1 MSATYVTASVGGT
14 SDPDAQQQQQQQQ
27 QHQHQH
33 QQQKQQSP
41 KSDDNAVQSLEAPE
55 PAGSL
60 STTRVADQPPFESD
74 HGLSFADL
82 PPDLAELRFSEYPN
96 QHPGHLPTIYPRQ
109 QQQPDNNKHDDVNV
123 NDNLDKTTHSRK
135 SLNVAAFLQ
144 NNITAPVIVHQPPD
158 ITQPPLACPD
168 ADALDDSYT
177 QTSQRQTSVSPARIT
192 ARRPSPGLAARLKAL
207 GFGSS
212 NSQKETQSA
221 AALRA
226 EAIGR
231 LDEEQL
237 RQLDQGHQAGSE
249 APIVERRGR
258 PWKGALV
265 RIPSKASLK
274 GLKFR
279 SGKRS
284 PSLVSPSDAEAAVS
298 SAAAVTS
305 EVPEGPELLPE
316 IDTVP
321 DLTMDTNKFRLPDH
335 SNGNGTKC
343 QPETRQQHLDR
354 DSTIMS
360 PTTPDDERP
369 PPPPKDSP
377 PLSSATTPATDF
389 SQEIHFNPLGLQR
402 PGSIYTLSRASFS
415 NQLAQL
421 TSLQLPDANSLSEK
435 VAAISTAQSA
445 ARALIGAAEQIRN
458 WISKASE
465 VISGLDS
472 DDDVEW
478 SAAGGREGLEEVE
491 NAISRFESLIKV
503 YLSAI
508 EALNN
513 RPDIGSVAPEDL
525 ARTVM
530 QMEAITKEWANI
542 HVTLN
547 SVKGQVEIAMEWEE
561 LWNMVLGDI
570 QNEMDE
576 LCRLVFEMEE
586 RRHKS
591 MLAVANSQDNVD
603 IGDLE
608 TIVEETPPAATRL
621 QAAKSHRFS
630 LPAFPAS
637 PSSPGVPNLTQDD
650 SSLLALFA
658 RMQPLRASLDF
669 LPMRLSVFAARAEK
683 TFPSAAEELE
693 MRREDLDNSYKKLE
707 KDAENLRKEL
717 GEDRWILVFRGAARQ
732 AQKMYES
739 VERSVA
745 KIKECVDAGLNL
757 TNPAL
762 MCKKIESY
770 EAKKTH
776 YSPAIERVLSIID
789 RGIKDRLTVNG
800 EIVRLHTE
808 LQTKWDEMRDR
819 MREMDLCLDE
829 LTMDDKGQALR
840 DSISTMLSNDM
851 SGLGSGHE
859 TPQSSPP
866 SSVIMSGLGLETPT
880 SKILNKRRSV
890 SGNASGL
897 PMPTNRR
904 SMSAVAPSQ
913 QQPRKPISRLST
925 TGGLG
930 RDNSLTPMAKPR
942 SSTTRPSNNPIPS
955 RPRWNSSVNGVDTGH
970 NFKPLAVEPQSTPSP
985 RSSATKMPLRSPLS
999 GRAGSASPMPDATPS
1014 KPPSS
1019 HSRYSFRERLTSPG
1033 PYSQQATAASR
1044 MNQARLTAQ
1053 SSSTALGNRRSSLQ
1067 PPGRPTVDAP
1077 LGTSPAR
1084 PASSMATTNPRRTS
1098 ALPQSSGSMG
1108 LARDGV
1114 VRSTSVSGRNTP
1126 STQRAPFRKSQT
1138 EKPMDA
1144 KPRWKF

>member
-14 SDPDAQQQQQQQQ
+14 SDPDAQQK
-27 QHQHQH
+27 
-33 QQQKQQSP
+33 QQKQEPP

-60 STTRVADQPPFESD
+60 STSRAANQPPFESD

-96 QHPGHLPTIYPRQ
+96 QHPGLLPTIYPRQ
-109 QQQPDNNKHDDVNV
+109 QQKQQPDNKHNDVNV
-123 NDNLDKTTHSRK
+123 NDNLDNTIHNHE
-135 SLNVAAFLQ
+135 SLNAAAFLQ

-158 ITQPPLACPD
+158 IDTQPPLACTD
-168 ADALDDSYT
+168 VDTLDDSSS
-177 QTSQRQTSVSPARIT
+177 QTSQQQSSVSPARIT

-212 NSQKETQSA
+212 NPQKETQSA

-279 SGKRS
+279 SSKRS
-284 PSLVSPSDAEAAVS
+284 PSLVSHSDTEVAAS
-298 SAAAVTS
+298 PAAAVAP

-321 DLTMDTNKFRLPDH
+321 ELAMDTNKFRLPDH

-343 QPETRQQHLDR
+343 QPETRQQHIDR
-354 DSTIMS
+354 DSSTIMS

-377 PLSSATTPATDF
+377 PLSSVITPATDF

-435 VAAISTAQSA
+435 VAAISTAQAA

-491 NAISRFESLIKV
+491 SAISRFESLIKV

-513 RPDIGSVAPEDL
+513 RPDVGSVAPEDL

-530 QMEAITKEWANI
+530 QMESITKEWANI

-637 PSSPGVPNLTQDD
+637 PSSPGVPSLTQDD

-669 LPMRLSVFAARAEK
+669 LPMRLSVFAARAER

-717 GEDRWILVFRGAARQ
+717 GEDCWILVFRGAARQ

-739 VERSVA
+739 VERSVS

-762 MCKKIESY
+762 MGKKIESY

-808 LQTKWDEMRDR
+808 LQTKWDELRDR
-819 MREMDLCLDE
+819 MREMDLSLDE

-866 SSVIMSGLGLETPT
+866 SSVIMSNLGLETPT
-880 SKILNKRRSV
+880 SKILNKRRSA
-890 SGNASGL
+890 SGNASAL

-904 SMSAVAPSQ
+904 SMSAVAPSQQ

-930 RDNSLTPMAKPR
+930 RDNSLTPMAKTR
-942 SSTTRPSNNPIPS
+942 SSIARPSNNPLPN

-985 RSSATKMPLRSPLS
+985 RSSASKMPLRSPLS
-999 GRAGSASPMPDATPS
+999 GRAGSASPMPDVTPS

-1033 PYSQQATAASR
+1033 PYSQQAVAASR
-1044 MNQARLTAQ
+1044 MNQPRLTAQ
-1053 SSSTALGNRRSSLQ
+1053 SSSSSSSALSNRRSSLQ
-1067 PPGRPTVDAP
+1067 PPGRPKVDAP
-1077 LGTSPAR
+1077 LGTSPVR
-1084 PASSMATTNPRRTS
+1084 PASSMATSNPRRTS
-1098 ALPQSSGSMG
+1098 ALPQSSGGGTG
-1108 LARDGV
+1108 LFRDGV
-1114 VRSTSVSGRNTP
+1114 TRSVSVSGRNTP
-1126 STQRAPFRKSQT
+1126 STQRASLRKSQT
-1138 EKPMDA
+1138 EKTTDS

>member
-14 SDPDAQQQQQQQQ
+14 SDPDAQQQQ
-27 QHQHQH
+27 HE
-33 QQQKQQSP
+33 QKPQPP

-55 PAGSL
+55 PVGSL
-60 STTRVADQPPFESD
+60 STTSVSNQPPFESD

-109 QQQPDNNKHDDVNV
+109 QQQQQEQPDNKHNDVNV
-123 NDNLDKTTHSRK
+123 NDNPDKPTHSHE
-135 SLNVAAFLQ
+135 SLNATAFLQ
-144 NNITAPVIVHQPPD
+144 NNINAPVIVHQPPG
-158 ITQPPLACPD
+158 TSQPPLACID
-168 ADALDDSYT
+168 ADSLDDSSS
-177 QTSQRQTSVSPARIT
+177 QTSQQPTSVSPARIT

-212 NSQKETQSA
+212 NPQRETQSA

-279 SGKRS
+279 SGKKS
-284 PSLVSPSDAEAAVS
+284 PNSVSHSDAEVAASPAAVV
-298 SAAAVTS
+298 AP

-316 IDTVP
+316 IHTVP
-321 DLTMDTNKFRLPDH
+321 ELAMDTNKFRLPDH

-354 DSTIMS
+354 DSIIMS
-360 PTTPDDERP
+360 PTTPDDDERP

-445 ARALIGAAEQIRN
+445 TRALIGAAEQIRN

-491 NAISRFESLIKV
+491 SAISRFESLIKV

-513 RPDIGSVAPEDL
+513 RPDVGSVAPEDL

-586 RRHKS
+586 RRHRS
-591 MLAVANSQDNVD
+591 MLAVSNGQDNVD

-637 PSSPGVPNLTQDD
+637 PSSPGVPSLTQDD

-669 LPMRLSVFAARAEK
+669 LPMRLSAFAARAEK

-739 VERSVA
+739 VERSVS

-762 MCKKIESY
+762 MGKKIESY

-808 LQTKWDEMRDR
+808 LQTKWDELRDR
-819 MREMDLCLDE
+819 MRDMDLTLDE

-866 SSVIMSGLGLETPT
+866 SSVIMSNLGLETPT
-880 SKILNKRRSV
+880 SKILNKRRSA
-890 SGNASGL
+890 SGNASAL

-904 SMSAVAPSQ
+904 SLSAVVPSQ

-930 RDNSLTPMAKPR
+930 RDSSLTPMAKPR
-942 SSTTRPSNNPIPS
+942 PSTTRPSNNPIPN

-985 RSSATKMPLRSPLS
+985 RSSASKMPLRSPLS
-999 GRAGSASPMPDATPS
+999 GRAGSASPMPDVTPS

-1033 PYSQQATAASR
+1033 PYSQQAVAASR
-1044 MNQARLTAQ
+1044 MNQPRLTAQ
-1053 SSSTALGNRRSSLQ
+1053 SSSSSSALSNRRSSLQ
-1067 PPGRPTVDAP
+1067 PPGRPKVDAP
-1077 LGTSPAR
+1077 LGTSPVR

-1098 ALPQSSGSMG
+1098 ALPQSTGSMG
-1108 LARDGV
+1108 LFRDGV
-1114 VRSTSVSGRNTP
+1114 ARSTSVSGRNTP

-1138 EKPMDA
+1138 EKPMDS